1 MKFCTNCGAK
11 MQDEDVFCTNCGSKF
26 PQQIMDDAKKTQGVA
41 PRPAPAPAAAVNV
54 GHTEKPSAVNQSSV
68 SHLSAEAEL
77 QKAREILFPN
87 GAIPDYTTA
96 LMHLVQAKKLGA
108 KSQEMDQLMLV
119 DLLYRTVD
127 MMKQAE
133 VSTHPELAKTASD
146 MSVAHQSQAPYPVNP
161 EHPAPHQG
169 SSQHPSSY
177 HPEGHG
183 GTGHSKKSS
192 GSQAANY
199 MKAAAVGAVTGAV
212 AQAATRAIM
221 GQSGTSGAPTMPGV
235 AANPSVYYVP
245 DTGNTLTDADMLTL
259 MSEGG
264 SGTTGPV
271 EEDYSPI
278 PTAEAADVSY
288 SGDDPSYT
296 DDTSYADSDDSSYDD
311 DGNDYVSDDDG
322 YDADIDDESDSSPLD
337 SFDSDDSDSGSFFSS
352 DDDDGS
358 FFDDLF

>member
-11 MQDEDVFCTNCGSKF
+11 MKDEDVFCTNCGSKF

-146 MSVAHQSQAPYPVNP
+146 MPVAHQSQAPYPVNP

-221 GQSGTSGAPTMPGV
+221 G
-235 AANPSVYYVP
+235 
-245 DTGNTLTDADMLTL
+245 
-259 MSEGG
+259 
-264 SGTTGPV
+264 
-271 EEDYSPI
+271 
-278 PTAEAADVSY
+278 
-288 SGDDPSYT
+288 
-296 DDTSYADSDDSSYDD
+296 
-311 DGNDYVSDDDG
+311 
-322 YDADIDDESDSSPLD
+322 
-337 SFDSDDSDSGSFFSS
+337 
-352 DDDDGS
+352 
-358 FFDDLF
+358 

>member
-1 MKFCTNCGAK
+1 M
-11 MQDEDVFCTNCGSKF
+11 E
-26 PQQIMDDAKKTQGVA
+26 DAKKTQGVV
-41 PRPAPAPAAAVNV
+41 PKPAPAPAAAANV
-54 GHTEKPSAVNQSSV
+54 GHTEKPSAVNQSSA

-108 KSQEMDQLMLV
+108 KSQEMDQL
-119 DLLYRTVD
+119 YRTVD

-146 MSVAHQSQAPYPVNP
+146 MPVSHQSQAPYPVNP

-169 SSQHPSSY
+169 TSQHPSSY

-183 GTGHSKKSS
+183 GTGHSKKNS

-288 SGDDPSYT
+288 SGDNPSYT

-311 DGNDYVSDDDG
+311 GDDYVSDDDVS
-322 YDADIDDESDSSPLD
+322 DADIDDESDSSLLD

>member
-26 PQQIMDDAKKTQGVA
+26 PQQIMNDAKKTQGVA
-41 PRPAPAPAAAVNV
+41 PKPAPAPETAANV
-54 GHTEKPSAVNQSSV
+54 GHTEKPNAGNPPAA

-96 LMHLVQAKKLGA
+96 LLHLVQAKKLGA

-119 DLLYRTVD
+119 DQLYRTVD

-133 VSTHPELAKTASD
+133 VATHPELAKMASD
-146 MSVAHQSQAPYPVNP
+146 MLVSHQPQASYPVNSG
-161 EHPAPHQG
+161 HPASPQG
-169 SSQHPSSY
+169 ASQHSSSY

-183 GTGHSKKSS
+183 GAGHSKKNS

-311 DGNDYVSDDDG
+311 GDNYVS
-322 YDADIDDESDSSPLD
+322 DADIDDESDSSSLD
-337 SFDSDDSDSGSFFSS
+337 SFDSDDSDSFFSS

>member
-41 PRPAPAPAAAVNV
+41 PKPAPAPAAAANV
-54 GHTEKPSAVNQSSV
+54 GHTEKPNVGNPPAISP
-68 SHLSAEAEL
+68 LSAEAEL

-96 LMHLVQAKKLGA
+96 LLHLVQAKKLGA
-108 KSQEMDQLMLV
+108 KSKEMDQLMLV
-119 DLLYRTVD
+119 DQLYRTVD

-133 VSTHPELAKTASD
+133 VATHPELAKMASD
-146 MSVAHQSQAPYPVNP
+146 MPASHQQQAPYPVNSG
-161 EHPAPHQG
+161 HPASPQG
-169 SSQHPSSY
+169 ASQHPSSH

-192 GSQAANY
+192 GSQVANY

-221 GQSGTSGAPTMPGV
+221 GQSGASGAPTMPGV

-264 SGTTGPV
+264 SGTTGSV

-288 SGDDPSYT
+288 SGDDSSYT

-311 DGNDYVSDDDG
+311 GDDYVSDDDVS
-322 YDADIDDESDSSPLD
+322 DADIDDESDSSSLD
-337 SFDSDDSDSGSFFSS
+337 SFDSDDGDSSSFFSS